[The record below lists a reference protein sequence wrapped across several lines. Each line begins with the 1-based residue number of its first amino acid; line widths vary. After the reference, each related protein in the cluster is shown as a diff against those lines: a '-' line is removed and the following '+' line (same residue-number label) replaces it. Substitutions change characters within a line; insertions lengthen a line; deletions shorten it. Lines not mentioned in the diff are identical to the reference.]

1 MNMENK
7 ISIFHEFTFSII
19 FILFV
24 LFTSASCSPL
34 HQVVTETRYNIVDS
48 TVINRIDSVVVT
60 PIYEVKDIVP
70 EYDTL
75 HLSTDLAEAQA
86 YVDTN
91 IHMLKGSIKNKK
103 EQQVKYI
110 YRDRIQVKDSIITE
124 QIPVYVDKIQYKH
137 YKYEKYLWM
146 VCIGLFVFLFI
157 KYILPIIKKIVLKV

>member
-1 MNMENK
+1 MENK
-7 ISIFHEFTFSII
+7 NISFIFNCFLSLF
-19 FILFV
+19 LFV
-24 LFTSASCSPL
+24 IFFSCSPL

-60 PIYEVKDIVP
+60 PIYEVKDVVP

-86 YVDTN
+86 YVDTT
-91 IHMLKGSIKNKK
+91 IHILKGSIKNKK

-137 YKYEKYLWM
+137 YKYEKYLWI

-157 KYILPIIKKIVLKV
+157 KYILPIIKRFI